1 MASDI
6 ISGGLTGAGIGTEI
20 APGIGTLIGAGIGM
34 IAGGFEDSAK
44 KKREAANPLPLT
56 DPYQIQMLND
66 LKRKQ
71 KSLETGA
78 AYQPQ
83 QDLIKQAGNKAMDNI
98 VKISG
103 GNVGTAVASLN
114 AAQRATGKN
123 MNELFGEMSAESFKM
138 EELMNDLTTKISNRQ
153 LEIQKYQKSQA
164 ETTAANKQQNTMQ
177 GLMGFAAGDK
187 GNQFGNYL
195 KGLLSSNSSSD
206 SSLLQSA
213 GNEYFQSALS
223 NIPVD

>member
-71 KSLETGA
+71 KSLETGV

-138 EELMNDLTTKISNRQ
+138 EEL
-153 LEIQKYQKSQA
+153 LEIQTYQKSQA

-187 GNQFGNYL
+187 GKQFGNYL

-213 GNEYFQSALS
+213 GNEYSQTALS